1 VTVRRATL
9 RLAGTVAVL
18 ASAYQVVT
26 GVSGV
31 REVRRNGTRS
41 DDVGGLSPSIDSEL
55 RFYAVWYG
63 LAGVLMH
70 KAATDDALDRSL
82 GSLLSAGWGAAAL
95 ARLASARAVGAP
107 DPLFVALGGV
117 EALLAAILA
126 KRREVR

>member
-1 VTVRRATL
+1 MV
-9 RLAGTVAVL
+9 

-31 REVRRNGTRS
+31 RGVRRNGTRP
-41 DDVGGLSPSIDSEL
+41 DDVGGLSPSVDSEL

-70 KAATDDALDRSL
+70 KAATDDSLDRSL
-82 GSLLSAGWGAAAL
+82 GSLLSAGWGAATL